1 MFFFSSSFVAT
12 KIKQLIDR
20 LLYVN
25 RIGGFQWM
33 HSNGLYCGFFLIYS
47 SRRYGTSSIF
57 LPFTSLQDKREIG
70 ARHESAKDEE
80 HGGQRQK
87 DRTDDPEGRDGVRRI
102 FFRVYNNC

>member
-1 MFFFSSSFVAT
+1 M
-12 KIKQLIDR
+12 
-20 LLYVN
+20 
-25 RIGGFQWM
+25 
-33 HSNGLYCGFFLIYS
+33 
-47 SRRYGTSSIF
+47 F

-87 DRTDDPEGRDGVRRI
+87 DRADDPEGRDGVRRV